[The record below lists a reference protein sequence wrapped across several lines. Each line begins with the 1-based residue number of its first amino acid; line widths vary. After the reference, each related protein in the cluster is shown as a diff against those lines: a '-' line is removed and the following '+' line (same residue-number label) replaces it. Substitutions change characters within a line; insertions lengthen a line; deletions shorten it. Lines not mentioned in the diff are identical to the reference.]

1 MIFRTAGAIAALFL
15 GLGGAGGQALAQYY
29 PPAQAYPS
37 QGYPSREPLRSVA
50 DGDEDAPPINAPVVR
65 GSPLPPIGVEPQ
77 WNGPPAGTRY
87 GRGAPAAP
95 ADTAPSAAGHQP
107 YRSVQPP
114 DRYEPAVSGTRP
126 YYSGP
131 GAIPPGPAGSAK
143 QDAILQ
149 EAMRSPLSISP
160 SQAGPGPE
168 ESDVGGSMQADPR
181 DMAGSPPDVRPE
193 TRSMQPPQSYEPVV
207 SGTRPYY
214 GVPGA
219 IPPGPA
225 GSAEQDAILREAMQS
240 RLSIRPG
247 QIGPGADDPGVTGS
261 IGGGGDPRNM
271 AAFPPDVRPETGPK
285 KELPPQFRRTLVDY
299 YTKEPAGTIII
310 DTPNTYLY
318 LVLGNGKALRYG
330 VGVGREGFTWSG
342 VQQVTRIAEWPDW
355 NPPEEMIVRQPYLPR
370 FMAGGETNPL
380 GARALYLGNTVYRI
394 HGTNQPSTIGTFVS
408 SGCIRLTNEDVM
420 DLYSRVKVGTR
431 VVVLPGRPPASTAAT
446 SLAPGSPMPP
456 ANGSVAGTP
465 PGPSPFAMRR

>member
-29 PPAQAYPS
+29 PPAQTYPS
-37 QGYPSREPLRSVA
+37 QAYSPRQPLPPVA
-50 DGDEDAPPINAPVVR
+50 DGDDDAPPINAPVVR

-77 WNGPPAGTRY
+77 WNGQPAGTRY
-87 GRGAPAAP
+87 GGGAPAFP
-95 ADTAPSAAGHQP
+95 APSAAGHQP

-114 DRYEPAVSGTRP
+114 DRYEPAMGGTGP
-126 YYSGP
+126 YYGAP
-131 GAIPPGPAGSAK
+131 GAVPPGPAGSAK

-149 EAMRSPLSISP
+149 EALRSPLSISP
-160 SQAGPGPE
+160 GQAGPGPDD
-168 ESDVGGSMQADPR
+168 SDVGGSMEADPR
-181 DMAGSPPDVRPE
+181 NMAGSPPDVRLE
-193 TRSMQPPQSYEPVV
+193 TRSIQSPQNYEPAVT
-207 SGTRPYY
+207 GARPYY
-214 GVPGA
+214 DVPGA
-219 IPPGPA
+219 VPPGPP

-240 RLSIRPG
+240 RLSIRRG
-247 QIGPGADDPGVTGS
+247 QVNPQSDDSRPTGS

-271 AAFPPDVRPETGPK
+271 AAFPPDVQPETGPK

-299 YTKEPAGTIII
+299 YTKEPTGTVII

-342 VQQVTRIAEWPDW
+342 VQQVTRMAQWPDW

-380 GARALYLGNTVYRI
+380 GARALYLGQTIYRI

-431 VVVLPGRPPASTAAT
+431 VVVLPGRPPATTAAT
-446 SLAPGSPMPP
+446 SLAPAPPMPTS
-456 ANGSVAGTP
+456 NGSVAGMP
-465 PGPSPFAMRR
+465 PGPSSSVTGR